1 MNRAA
6 IWVLAALGLALLFI
20 FTNPIP
26 QDPAYYLFADNL
38 TKLSLPNFWNV
49 ASNLPYVFIGIWGFL
64 VVSNAN
70 RIQPFVLYPA
80 YMVFFLGVFLTAFGS
95 GYFHF
100 DPGHGTLFW
109 DRLPMTISFAGLFS
123 VVIGETNSPQAGRR
137 WLPLFLIIGLAS
149 VVYWQWTEARGVG
162 DLRPYAIVQ
171 FLPIIL
177 VPVMLLT
184 GKRENTV
191 TATIW
196 FMIGTYI
203 VAKLFEHFDAE
214 IFALP
219 GMLSGHTLKHFV
231 SALGPAALAFTLGR
245 GARDVRAVQA

>member
-1 MNRAA
+1 MNRAV
-6 IWVLAALGLALLFI
+6 IWVLSALGLVLLFMY
-20 FTNPIP
+20 TSPTP

-49 ASNLPYVFIGIWGFL
+49 ASNIPYAFIGIWGFL
-64 VVSNAN
+64 VVSNAS
-70 RIQPFVLYPA
+70 RMRPFVLQGA
-80 YMVFFLGVFLTAFGS
+80 YKVFFLGVFLTAFGS
-95 GYFHF
+95 SYFHF
-100 DPGHGTLFW
+100 NPGHDTLFW

-137 WLPLFLIIGLAS
+137 WLPLFLVVGLAS

-203 VAKLFEHFDAE
+203 VAKFFEHFDTE

-231 SALGPAALAFTLGR
+231 SALGPAALAYTLGKDTR
-245 GARDVRAVQA
+245 TATAVQA